1 MTLER
6 YREWLARGRAHQ
18 AAARAI
24 DALLCYR
31 RALREA
37 EDGADARF
45 HLGEIA
51 RQLGNPADAIAQW
64 RAVVQAAP
72 RHLASLRALADA
84 CADTGAFDAALDAV
98 DRVLALQPADARAR
112 ALSTLLRA
120 GRGEA
125 PVGALEIALGAQAT
139 WPLALLAHVVERI
152 GDPRS
157 GASPQ
162 ILQRLLDLALAS
174 PVTRANE
181 DALRVIART
190 LAMAGEREPALVC
203 AERYA
208 QACRASHRNAMPLLW
223 PQRTAGS
230 ALRAGWLCVPRD
242 AQAAAL
248 QAGLAGSLGRGQCD
262 WSVLDLGA
270 LPASPEAAARA
281 IAALDLDVLI
291 DAGGVAHASGPLL
304 ALRPARR
311 VWALDRADAPAVA
324 ALADRVFAAEL
335 RSPILRSAP
344 KMGSEPISAHRGPG
358 PLCAEIGSDPIFG
371 ADRNFGD
378 ADSAIFEAL
387 AALGREAASEAASRA
402 SAGELAAH
410 WDAAVCGHQAG
421 DTDLAC
427 AEYDWVLERQG
438 SHAPARYLRAILERD
453 RGAIDDALN
462 GLRAAVAA
470 APEFDGARAALA
482 NLLVDGGD
490 AAGASALAREG
501 LALSTRSAAL
511 WRALGR
517 AGLVQR
523 DAAVA
528 AAAFGE
534 AIAREPDNAEA
545 HYNQGVALQMRNDL
559 AGAARAYQRALAL
572 RPDLADAEFNLGVVF
587 DQQGNVDAAVAAFT
601 QTLAR
606 APANVAAHKALAETL
621 LAAGRVDAWA
631 TAFERFERNCPDH
644 PAVAAQAL
652 EVCALRGEYP
662 RLDACLDALR
672 RGRYTA
678 GDAAEVL
685 DALQQL
691 IYLLHFFDV
700 EPELIARYER
710 SHADLAR
717 RVYGE
722 PWPRA
727 TPRRP
732 GRPRVGYLSGDFR
745 NHVMGKMMWEAL
757 RHHDH
762 GRFEVF
768 GYATTDA
775 HDAWTD
781 RIRSAFARFDTVAS
795 LSDDDAARR
804 IAGDDLDVLVD
815 LSTHTKGSR
824 PGILARKPARV
835 QITHV
840 ATAGATAM
848 SSIDFKL
855 TDRHADVEG
864 SATPGVEPL
873 LAMDGCVYPWRRV
886 EPAPADLFRRD
897 ALGIAAD
904 AIVIGAFS
912 IPLKLSRRCL
922 ALWRDVLVRIPRAVL
937 AFSPVNP
944 ALRATYVRLA
954 THAGIDGDRIV
965 FIPQGRDDA
974 ENQARYRSVDF
985 VLDPMPYGGVNGT
998 IEALGMGVP
1007 VVTLVGSRHAERSSY
1022 SILVNLGV
1030 TDTIAHTEAEYVD
1043 IAARLAGDAQLMR
1056 STRDAIARGI
1066 AHSALTD
1073 MPSHTR
1079 NLERAYLSALA
1090 QRASETL
1097 AMAEG
1102 DRQRGAQAID
1112 AAPACGD
1119 DGRPA

>member
-18 AAARAI
+18 GGGRPI

-37 EDGADARF
+37 GNGADARF

-64 RAVVQAAP
+64 RAAVQVAP

-84 CADTGAFDAALDAV
+84 CADTGAFDAALEAV
-98 DRVLALQPADARAR
+98 DRLLGLQPDDAHAR
-112 ALSTLLRA
+112 ALSALLRT

-125 PVGALEIALGAQAT
+125 PMEALETALGSQAA

-152 GDPRS
+152 GNTRT
-157 GASPQ
+157 GASPRA
-162 ILQRLLDLALAS
+162 LQRLLDLALAS
-174 PVTRANE
+174 PVTQSNE

-190 LAMAGEREPALVC
+190 LAKAGEHEPARVC

-230 ALRAGWLCVPRD
+230 ALRAGWLCVAGD

-248 QAGLAGSLGRGQCD
+248 QARLAGSFGRGQCD
-262 WSVLDLGA
+262 WSVLELGA
-270 LPASPEAAARA
+270 FPASPEAAARA

-324 ALADRVFAAEL
+324 ALADRIFALE
-335 RSPILRSAP
+335 SAP

-358 PLCAEIGSDPIFG
+358 PRCAEIGSDPIFG
-371 ADRNFGD
+371 ADPNFGE
-378 ADSAIFEAL
+378 ADSAISEAL
-387 AALGREAASEAASRA
+387 ASLGREAASAAASSA

-410 WDAAVCGHQAG
+410 RDAAVRAHQAG
-421 DTDLAC
+421 ATDVAR
-427 AEYDWVLERQG
+427 AEYDWVLERQRG
-438 SHAPARYLRAILERD
+438 HAPASYLRAILERD
-453 RGAIDDALN
+453 RGAIDAAR
-462 GLRAAVAA
+462 GGFRAAVAA
-470 APEFDGARAALA
+470 APEFDDARAALA

-490 AAGASALAREG
+490 ADGASALVREG

-517 AGLVQR
+517 AGLAQR
-523 DAAVA
+523 DAAGA
-528 AAAFGE
+528 AAAFAE
-534 AIAREPDNAEA
+534 AIAREPDHAEA
-545 HYNQGVALQMRNDL
+545 HYNQGVALQMQHDL
-559 AGAARAYQRALAL
+559 PGAARAYQRALAL
-572 RPDLADAEFNLGVVF
+572 QPDLVDAEFNLGVVF

-601 QTLAR
+601 QALAR

-631 TAFERFERNCPDH
+631 AAFERFERSCPDH

-652 EVCALRGEYP
+652 EVCAFRGDYP
-662 RLDACLDALR
+662 RLDACLEALR
-672 RGRYTA
+672 QRRYTA
-678 GDAAEVL
+678 GDAGEVL

-700 EPELIARYER
+700 EPELIAGYER

-732 GRPRVGYLSGDFR
+732 GRLRVGYLSGDFR
-745 NHVMGKMMWEAL
+745 NHVMGKMMWEVL

-762 GRFEVF
+762 GRFEVI

-775 HDAWTD
+775 RDAWTD

-804 IAGDDLDVLVD
+804 IAQDDLDLLVD
-815 LSTHTKGSR
+815 LSTHTRGSR

-835 QITHV
+835 QVTHV

-848 SSIDFKL
+848 STIDFKL
-855 TDRHADVEG
+855 TDRHADIEG
-864 SATPGVEPL
+864 GATPGVEAL

-897 ALGIAAD
+897 ALGIAGD

-922 ALWRDVLVRIPRAVL
+922 ALWRDVLARIPRAVL
-937 AFSPVNP
+937 AFSPVNA

-965 FIPQGRDDA
+965 FIPQGRNDA
-974 ENQARYRSVDF
+974 ENQARYRLVDF

-1007 VVTLVGSRHAERSSY
+1007 VVTLVGSRHAGRSSY
-1022 SILVNLGV
+1022 SMLVNLGV
-1030 TDTIAHTEAEYVD
+1030 TDTIARTGAEYVD
-1043 IAARLAGDAQLMR
+1043 IAARLAGDAQLMH
-1056 STRDAIARGI
+1056 STREAIARGV
-1066 AHSALTD
+1066 AHSSLTNMAL
-1073 MPSHTR
+1073 HTR

-1090 QRASETL
+1090 QRAPDAL

-1102 DRQRGAQAID
+1102 EPQPDAQAID
-1112 AAPACGD
+1112 AAPARRV